1 MANWTANDIPDQ
13 TGRIIVITGANSGL
27 GYETALALARK
38 NGHVVMT
45 SRSIQKGEK
54 ARADILK
61 QVPNATIDVMQ
72 LDLANL
78 ASVREFAQDFNSRY
92 DRLDQLY
99 NNAGVMAT
107 PQSQTADGFE
117 MQFGTNHL
125 GHFALT
131 GLLLPKLLATPNS
144 RVVSVS
150 SGAHRT
156 VSGINFDD
164 LMSEKSYSRYV
175 AYGQSKLANIL
186 FANELNRLLVAN
198 GSSTRSMAA
207 HPGLSNTNLQS
218 NTAEASGNVFER
230 ALYSVMMPVMSQSQ
244 AMGALPQ
251 LYAGTSPQAEGGK
264 YYGPSFMSMRGY
276 PKEEKPTDAALN
288 ERDAA
293 RLWDISADLTG
304 VTYDELQP
312 AVAAV

>member
-13 TGRIIVITGANSGL
+13 TGKIIVITGANSGL

-38 NGHVVMT
+38 NAHIVMT

-72 LDLANL
+72 LDLADL
-78 ASVREFAQDFNSRY
+78 ASVREFAQAFNSRY
-92 DRLDQLY
+92 DRLDELY

-131 GLLLPKLLATPNS
+131 GLLLSTLLSTPNS
-144 RVVSVS
+144 RIVTTSSV
-150 SGAHRT
+150 AHR
-156 VSGINFDD
+156 SGDAFNFDD
-164 LMSEKSYSRYV
+164 IMSEKNYSRYG
-175 AYGQSKLANIL
+175 AYHQSKLANIL
-186 FANELNRLLVAN
+186 FSNELNRLLVAS

-218 NTAEASGNVFER
+218 NTADASGNVFER

-264 YYGPSFMSMRGY
+264 YYGPSFMGVRGY
-276 PKEEKPTDAALN
+276 PQEEKPADFALS

-293 RLWDISADLTG
+293 RLWDISVDLTG